1 MINFEPWITEK
12 NGELRD
18 MPIFEKFKSTI
29 TKTKQKSIAHVLQT
43 LSIEHF
49 S

>member
-1 MINFEPWITEK
+1 MINFERLITEK

-18 MPIFEKFKSTI
+18 MPVFESTSPPLP
-29 TKTKQKSIAHVLQT
+29 KQKSIAHVLQT